1 MYDYS
6 NIARSES
13 FVKGWK
19 VLLYVL
25 ALLGVL
31 LLHGA
36 VPFIALPTLGQ
47 AVIMMGSSQ
56 AFANDSVLTVYSRW
70 FGYPQPAALLMGMPV
85 AYPAGLMIK
94 MGLHPADA
102 YAAMAAIWLTV
113 AFFGAKRLSIW
124 LGLRGLGALIAAVLW
139 MSMPVTWGHAGYS
152 SLSLGI
158 ALLPFYLWAALRVIA
173 EKIAKWQDQLSRA
186 AAFIAVCIIAVFMDG
201 YSYVM
206 FAVGACLLGAFC
218 FFRLPELRR
227 NLLVISLPVIICGF
241 TLSFLL
247 YTAYIGQSSFE
258 GDSLDFFRGWGLDL
272 AFTIIPTQ
280 GIHWFWDVT
289 GLSVA
294 RSDRYFF
301 GDLSVWT
308 TTFSFPVIVAGL
320 FFWWRA
326 RKRVLLAT
334 GLLLVALFGLYMS
347 LGPSL
352 KVNSVRPE
360 AMIETGDF
368 SPLMPAELAVAPTG
382 SAVLSE
388 HLPGFQ
394 SMRAA
399 YRWLALAMVGFWG
412 LIVVGLGTL
421 NSRKNSAWGL
431 LLLVTLIVFNMPR
444 LDWKWQRFISQS
456 HLGNAWQEM
465 PTSYFDNRDMF
476 LRLEN
481 ELVSEMR
488 GLLHEGERVAFLPY
502 RNDFLVNYL
511 AARLRIHAFNIG
523 GDKNLFDAKEHW
535 PPTMRSFSMWKV
547 DRAFAERV
555 LLLLARQESD
565 VVVLPYIDMLW
576 AGHSWPAPAEFRE
589 ELAPVIAEL
598 KKSGFV
604 TIEERDYYAV
614 VRIAAEYRDELTEG
628 NFDLSIMERHGSVY
642 PIIIAE
648 PTVALLWT
656 LGSGW
661 HDLEPTHVWS
671 GKEAEL
677 RLPIPKGNRGG
688 GYAAEI
694 AFFVN
699 GASAER
705 AVEIMFETEVNGA
718 PVAGQLVF
726 RSGALQRVLVPLS
739 AGSADQFLRIRIP
752 NATSPKDLQESL
764 DVRVLGVALR
774 SIELVRGGP
783 DARIGTVIRASGFT
797 EETPTHVGVLHE
809 AALVTTGRAGYLVFG
824 PYAAMGAGEY
834 RLVLKGT
841 ASHVESAWVDVVSGS
856 GSVQHARLRLST
868 PPGGEEG
875 ILASGRVSLVESV
888 DDLEVR
894 VSVGETDLVRLEG
907 YELLPVEG
915 ESSASEME

>member
-1 MYDYS
+1 MRKFDFCVLS
-6 NIARSES
+6 NLYRHALPFAAALV
-13 FVKGWK
+13 FV
-19 VLLYVL
+19 LFM
-25 ALLGVL
+25 
-31 LLHGA
+31 HGA
-36 VPFIALPTLGQ
+36 VPGLLLPTLGQ
-47 AVIMMGSSQ
+47 AVWKTGFSQ
-56 AFANDSVLTVYSRW
+56 SFINESLFSIVAVNF
-70 FGYPQPAALLMGMPV
+70 GMPLPASIAFGLASAFPIGLLIV
-85 AYPAGLMIK
+85 A
-94 MGLHPADA
+94 GLHPADA
-102 YAAMAAIWLTV
+102 YATMAAIWLTV
-113 AFFGAKRLSIW
+113 AFLGAWRLSIW
-124 LGLRGLGALIAAVLW
+124 FRLRGLGALIAAVLW
-139 MSMPVTWGHAGYS
+139 MSMPVTWGHAGFS
-152 SLSLGI
+152 SVSLGI
-158 ALLPFYLWAALRVIA
+158 ALLPFYLWVALRVIA
-173 EKIAKWQDQLSRA
+173 EKIAKWQDRLSRA
-186 AAFIAVCIIAVFMDG
+186 AALIAICIIAVFMDG

-206 FAVGACLLGAFC
+206 FAVGACLLGVFC
-218 FFRLPELRR
+218 FFRFPEMRR
-227 NLLVISLPVIICGF
+227 NLLVFSLPVIICSF

-272 AFTIIPTQ
+272 VFAIIPTE

-320 FFWWRA
+320 FFWWWT

-360 AMIETGDF
+360 VMIETGDF
-368 SPLMPAELAVAPTG
+368 SPLMPADLAVAPTG
-382 SAVLSE
+382 SAILSE

-412 LIVVGLGTL
+412 LFVVGLGAMESHRHL
-421 NSRKNSAWGL
+421 AKGL
-431 LLLVTLIVFNMPR
+431 LLATVLIVFNLPHF
-444 LDWKWQRFISQS
+444 DGKWQRAPIILN
-456 HLGNAWQEM
+456 LGIEWQESLNNM
-465 PTSYFDNRDMF
+465 SYTNNRNAF
-476 LRLEN
+476 LQME
-481 ELVSEMR
+481 EEFVSEMR

-523 GDKNLFDAKEHW
+523 GDKNLFDAREHW
-535 PPTMRSFSMWKV
+535 PTVLRGFIMGQV
-547 DRAFAERV
+547 DNGFADRV
-555 LLLLARQESD
+555 LLLLARQEAD
-565 VVVLPYIDMLW
+565 AVVLPYIDMLW
-576 AGHSWPAPAEFRE
+576 SAHFWPPQVEFRE
-589 ELAPVIAEL
+589 ELAPVIIEL
-598 KKSGFV
+598 KDSGFV

-614 VRIAAEYRDELTEG
+614 VRVAAEYRDELTKG
-628 NFDLSIMERHGSVY
+628 NLDLSIMGSRALLY
-642 PIIIAE
+642 PIQVEE
-648 PTVALLWT
+648 PTFALLWT

-694 AFFVN
+694 TFLAF
-699 GASAER
+699 GASKER
-705 AVEIMFETEVNGA
+705 AVELVLETEVNSA

-726 RSGALQRVLVPLS
+726 RNGALQRVLVPLS
-739 AGSADQFLRIRIP
+739 AGSTDQFLRIRIP

-764 DVRVLGVALR
+764 DERVLGIALR
-774 SIELVRGGP
+774 SIELVRGGS
-783 DARIGTVIRASGFT
+783 DARIGTVIRASEFT
-797 EETPTHVGVLHE
+797 EETPTHVGGLQE
-809 AALVTTGRAGYLVFG
+809 AALVTTGREGFLVFG
-824 PYAAMGAGEY
+824 PYAAMSAGEY
-834 RLVLKGT
+834 RLVLRGT
-841 ASHVESAWVDVVSGS
+841 ASHAESAWVDVVSGS

-868 PPGGEEG
+868 SPGGEEG
-875 ILASGRVSLVESV
+875 ILASGRVSLAEPV

-894 VSVGETDLVRLEG
+894 VSVGETDSVRLEG
-907 YELLPVEG
+907 YELVPVEG